1 MSATKVIIDF
11 KDLNTC
17 IKIVRDIESTQ
28 FPAVPTPDLLEK
40 FRKISVS
47 GIFSNKKSKTYISD
61 LIKTNLTNRDD
72 LQVILIA
79 FVVSLTNADTSKE
92 EDNTKMFEY
101 LTKIKRANL
110 VPKELIR
117 VFKGILHLSNLDIQ
131 TLKPYVIKNYKNC
144 LTWFINELLNM
155 VYNDPDWIDPNYM
168 KDVSDLFKQTID
180 YIYGKNYLLA
190 PIEKIFN
197 DEDDIEI
204 KAAYH
209 LKCIKE
215 VLVTLVFDRNDII
228 KVDIAKKLLK
238 EDFYEKLKKNSW
250 KKVIDDAV
258 SFTTHILNVNI
269 EISSPGYMTTYV
281 EKNMKNINTRFI
293 KSIDDKNVNSYFD
306 TSIFDTLSENG
317 LRKKICDKYDFI
329 RGIGGDV
336 RYEQFTPAL
345 YLAKAGPIYPHTM
358 MIWLL
363 LNNADFALSAYTEE
377 CIGFTTSPYC
387 ETIGNLSE
395 NMYTHPE
402 TKMYIIK
409 CVAMKNILQ
418 RLNQRGEEPEPVFS
432 KDVDIKLGEKLKQW
446 KKIRSSS
453 YVRGYQCP
461 REPWG
466 YSKVTNTEKLKLK
479 GCGIPG
485 TSTRSRL
492 FREPRRWAWGRTG
505 DPVKNNA
512 RLQQKFMAAS
522 ALPGT
527 MFVVGGGLI
536 SSFVGFKVGLA
547 FIAVGALTIIPSFL
561 IVFGGSAIIE
571 ATRGAIVSATAE
583 YKPPPTDSY
592 IMLAPYSDFR
602 KGQEIN
608 INGLTENM
616 KNSLLFLH
624 NESHSKL
631 EEMVKEVAE
640 QIKKEQKALAEQNV
654 GGAAGG
660 GGGGR
665 GGGGGGAVGGAT
677 RKRRASYYNYRRSF
691 KNRK

>member
-1 MSATKVIIDF
+1 MSATTVQNDH
-11 KDLNTC
+11 KDLSTSM
-17 IKIVRDIESTQ
+17 KTVREIESTQ
-28 FPAVPTPDLLEK
+28 FPAPDLLEK

-47 GIFSNKKSKTYISD
+47 RIFSNRDSKTYISK
-61 LIKTNLTNRDD
+61 LITENSTNRDD

-79 FVVSLTNADTSKE
+79 FIVSLTNADTSKE
-92 EDNTKMFEY
+92 KDNTKMFGY
-101 LTKIKRANL
+101 LTKIKGANL

-117 VFKGILHLSNLDIQ
+117 VFKGILHLSNPNIK
-131 TLKPYVIKNYKNC
+131 TLNDYVIKNYKNC
-144 LTWFINELLNM
+144 LTWFINELLDM
-155 VYNDPDWIDPNYM
+155 VYNEKGWIDLNYM

-197 DEDDIEI
+197 EKDNIEI
-204 KAAYH
+204 RAAYH

-228 KVDIAKKLLK
+228 KDTIAKKLLK
-238 EDFYEKLKKNSW
+238 EDFYEKLQKNSW

-258 SFTTHILNVNI
+258 SFTTLILNANN
-269 EISSPGYMTTYV
+269 EISPDDMTKYV
-281 EKNMKNINTRFI
+281 EKNMGNINMRFK

-317 LRKKICDKYDFI
+317 LRKEICDKYDFI
-329 RGIGGDV
+329 RGIAGDV

-358 MIWLL
+358 MFWLL
-363 LNNADFALSAYTEE
+363 LKNADFALSAYTKE

-395 NMYTHPE
+395 NMYKHPE
-402 TKMYIIK
+402 TRMYIIK

-418 RLNQRGEEPEPVFS
+418 RLNQRGEEPVFS
-432 KDVDIKLGEKLKQW
+432 KDVDSNLGEQLTRW

-453 YVRGYQCP
+453 YLKGYKCP

-466 YSKVTNTEKLKLK
+466 YSKVENSKELK

-492 FREPRRWAWGRTG
+492 FREPRRWAWGRTNN
-505 DPVKNNA
+505 PVKNNA
-512 RLQQKFMAAS
+512 RLQQKYIAAS
-522 ALPGT
+522 ALPGA
-527 MFVVGGGLI
+527 MFVMGGGLL
-536 SSFVGFKVGLA
+536 STVF
-547 FIAVGALTIIPSFL
+547 GAKAGVVIIICGVLTIIPSFL

-583 YKPPPTDSY
+583 YTPPPTDSY
-592 IMLAPYSDFR
+592 FMLAPYSDFR

-608 INGLTENM
+608 INGLTKDM
-616 KNSLLFLH
+616 KNSLLLLH
-624 NESHSKL
+624 DENSIKL
-631 EEMVKEVAE
+631 KEIAEE
-640 QIKKEQKALAEQNV
+640 ITKEQKALAKQNV

-660 GGGGR
+660 GG
-665 GGGGGGAVGGAT
+665 GGAT

>member
-1 MSATKVIIDF
+1 MSENKLI
-11 KDLNTC
+11 KDLDAS

-28 FPAVPTPDLLEK
+28 FPAVPTPDLLEN

-47 GIFSNKKSKTYISD
+47 RIFSDETSNTYISK
-61 LIKTNLTNRDD
+61 LIKTNRKNRDD

-79 FVVSLTNADTSKE
+79 FVVSLTNADTSNEK
-92 EDNTKMFEY
+92 DNTKMFGY

-117 VFKGILHLSNLDIQ
+117 VFKGILHLSNLNIQ
-131 TLKPYVIKNYKNC
+131 TLTPYVIKNYKNC
-144 LTWFINELLNM
+144 LTWFINELLDNNSLVYIKLAPGEM
-155 VYNDPDWIDPNYM
+155 VVKPPDPGYNM
-168 KDVSDLFKQTID
+168 KDVSDLFKQTIA
-180 YIYGKNYLLA
+180 YIYGKYYLIA
-190 PIEKIFN
+190 NINTSEN
-197 DEDDIEI
+197 DYFKTIQQ
-204 KAAYH
+204 
-209 LKCIKE
+209 L
-215 VLVTLVFDRNDII
+215 LVTLVFDRNDII

-238 EDFYEKLKKNSW
+238 EELYEKLQANSW

-258 SFTTHILNVNI
+258 SFTTLILNVNNEIPADEMTDYVKEKI
-269 EISSPGYMTTYV
+269 E
-281 EKNMKNINTRFI
+281 NINTRFI

-306 TSIFDTLSENG
+306 TTIFDKLDDIG
-317 LRKKICDKYDFI
+317 LRKEICDKYDFI
-329 RGIGGDV
+329 REIAADV

-363 LNNADFALSAYTEE
+363 LKNADFALSAYTKE
-377 CIGFTTSPYC
+377 CIGLTTSPYC

-395 NMYTHPE
+395 NMYKHPK
-402 TKMYIIK
+402 TRMYIIK

-418 RLNQRGEEPEPVFS
+418 RLNQRGKEPEPVFS
-432 KDVDIKLGEKLKQW
+432 KDVDNILGENLTQW

-453 YVRGYQCP
+453 YIRGYKCP

-466 YSKVTNTEKLKLK
+466 YSKVENTERLKLK

-485 TSTRSRL
+485 TSTRSRII
-492 FREPRRWAWGRTG
+492 REPRRWALGRTV

-512 RLQQKFMAAS
+512 RLQQKIYAAS
-522 ALPGT
+522 ALPGA
-527 MFVVGGGLI
+527 MIIMGGGLL
-536 SSFVGFKVGLA
+536 STVVGAKVGLGIIL
-547 FIAVGALTIIPSFL
+547 FGALTIIPSFL

-571 ATRGAIVSATAE
+571 ATHGAIVSANAE
-583 YKPPPTDSY
+583 YTPPPTDSY
-592 IMLAPYSDFR
+592 FMLAPYSDFR

-608 INGLTENM
+608 INGLTDDM
-616 KNSLLFLH
+616 KDSLRSLH
-624 NESHSKL
+624 DKNINKL
-631 EEMVKEVAE
+631 KEMAKEIGE
-640 QIKKEQKALAEQNV
+640 EQKALAEQNV
-654 GGAAGG
+654 RGAAGG

-665 GGGGGGAVGGAT
+665 GGAVGGAT

>member
-1 MSATKVIIDF
+1 MSATTVQNDDH
-11 KDLNTC
+11 KDLSKCKDTV
-17 IKIVRDIESTQ
+17 IEIESTQ
-28 FPAVPTPDLLEK
+28 FPAVPTPESLEK

-47 GIFSNKKSKTYISD
+47 GIFSNRKSETYISK
-61 LIKTNLTNRDD
+61 LIAENRINRND

-92 EDNTKMFEY
+92 KDNTKMFGY
-101 LTKIKRANL
+101 LTKIKDANL

-117 VFKGILHLSNLDIQ
+117 VFKGILHLSNPNIK

-144 LTWFINELLNM
+144 LTWFINELLDM
-155 VYNDPDWIDPNYM
+155 VYNEKGWIDLNYM

-190 PIEKIFN
+190 PIEKIF
-197 DEDDIEI
+197 DEKDNIEI
-204 KAAYH
+204 RAAYH

-238 EDFYEKLKKNSW
+238 EDFYDKLQKNSW

-258 SFTTHILNVNI
+258 SFTTLILNANN
-269 EISSPGYMTTYV
+269 EISPDDMTKYV
-281 EKNMKNINTRFI
+281 EKNMENINMRFQ

-329 RGIGGDV
+329 REIAADV

-345 YLAKAGPIYPHTM
+345 YLAKAGPIYPHAM
-358 MIWLL
+358 MCWLL
-363 LNNADFALSAYTEE
+363 QQNADFALSAYTEE
-377 CIGFTTSPYC
+377 CTGLIISPYC

-402 TKMYIIK
+402 TRMYIIK

-418 RLNQRGEEPEPVFS
+418 RLNQRGKEPEPVFS
-432 KDVDIKLGEKLKQW
+432 KDVDIKLGENLTQW
-446 KKIRSSS
+446 KKTRSSS

-466 YSKVTNTEKLKLK
+466 YSKVTNTATLK

-485 TSTRSRL
+485 TSTRSRII
-492 FREPRRWAWGRTG
+492 REPRRWAWGRTG

-512 RLQQKFMAAS
+512 RLQQKYFAAS
-522 ALPGT
+522 LVPGG
-527 MFVVGGGLI
+527 MFVIGGGVL
-536 SSFVGFKVGLA
+536 STVVGFKVGLA
-547 FIAVGALTIIPSFL
+547 IIAVGALTIIPSFL

-592 IMLAPYSDFR
+592 FMLAPYSDFR

-616 KNSLLFLH
+616 KNSLLLLH
-624 NESHSKL
+624 DENSINLK
-631 EEMVKEVAE
+631 EMDKEITE
-640 QIKKEQKALAEQNV
+640 EQKALAQQNV

-665 GGGGGGAVGGAT
+665 GGGGGGGGGGAT
-677 RKRRASYYNYRRSF
+677 IKKRRSYYNYRRSF